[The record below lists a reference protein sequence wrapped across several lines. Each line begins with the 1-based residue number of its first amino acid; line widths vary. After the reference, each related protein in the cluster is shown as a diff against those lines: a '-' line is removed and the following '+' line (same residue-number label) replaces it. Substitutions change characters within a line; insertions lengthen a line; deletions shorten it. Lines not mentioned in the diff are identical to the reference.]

1 MRYTGTL
8 GYSYILYSICCGAL
22 VVAHCNVLVMFFVRM
37 LVLVFAI
44 ECVCQITWQCWVWL
58 LL

>member
-8 GYSYILYSICCGAL
+8 GYILYSSCCGAL
-22 VVAHCNVLVMFFVRM
+22 VVAHCNALVMFFVRM